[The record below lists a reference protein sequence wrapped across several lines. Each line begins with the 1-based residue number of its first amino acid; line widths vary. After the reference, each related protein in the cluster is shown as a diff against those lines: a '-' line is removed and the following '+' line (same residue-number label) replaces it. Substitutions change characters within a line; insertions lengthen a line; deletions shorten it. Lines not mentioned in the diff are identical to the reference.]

1 MDDSALLSVPFAENV
16 KEGQKVEWEAEVSRH
31 MPISVEVNRDSLREL
46 NRQLKEID
54 PSLQRAVAKDI
65 KKAVRPTARNILSRI
80 PTQPPIRGMGAG
92 GRLGWSKPRVGV
104 YASPSAGGKG
114 SIARIEIFASNP
126 ERRGGFKM
134 ADLAGTK
141 NKGLGIRRAHTRNLR
156 SGRVVQVREH
166 RTRSGDVMIDRLSR
180 RYPLSA
186 GGRGGRFGWENFMK
200 ERGFLLDKVLDIIDD
215 YVEIVN
221 RKGVR

>member
-1 MDDSALLSVPFAENV
+1 
-16 KEGQKVEWEAEVSRH
+16 
-31 MPISVEVNRDSLREL
+31 MPIVVEVNRDSLREL
-46 NRQLKEID
+46 NRQLNEID
-54 PSLQRAVAKDI
+54 PSLRRAVGKDI
-65 KKAVRPTARNILSRI
+65 KRAVRPTAERILRRI
-80 PTQPPIRGMGAG
+80 PTEAPLSGMVNK

-104 YASPSAGGKG
+104 YATPGAGGRG
-114 SIARIEIFASNP
+114 SIARIEIFASKP
-126 ERRGGFKM
+126 DRRGGFKM
-134 ADLAGTK
+134 ADLAGTR
-141 NKGLGIRRAHTRNLR
+141 NKGLGVRRAHSRVLP

-166 RTRSGDVMIDRLSR
+166 PTRSGDVMIARLNK

-186 GGRGGRFGWENFMK
+186 GGKGGRFGWENFIK